1 MCGGAIISDFIPM
14 ARSERRVTS
23 DYLWRD
29 MKRGGAN
36 GVKTKKSN
44 GHRRAVEDTED
55 DFEAGFQE
63 FEYES
68 MVSEV
73 EDEVELV
80 DKPFAFAST
89 DRQVTLKPVEFTGPA
104 ARSAK
109 RKRTNQYRGIRQ
121 RPWGKWAAEIRDPRK
136 GVRVWL
142 GTFNTAEE
150 AARAYDAEARK
161 IRGKKAKV
169 NFPDEAPTSVQKHSL
184 KLNAPKVPKPN
195 PPEKLNFHQDV
206 EYVNGSDQDFYSVF
220 DFIEDKEPLK
230 QSINFSSFN
239 EIKQSPA
246 IEGPAINFYSD
257 QGSNSF
263 DCSKYGCEG
272 EPKTP
277 EITSILAPT
286 ITEAEGAAYVPEGAP
301 LKKLKT
307 NAGEVV
313 PAVDSSAKLS
323 EELSAFESY
332 MKFLQG
338 PYLEGGSDEPI
349 ESLLINDVTQDVN
362 GVDLWSFDGLPPV
375 AVSGITADGN
385 MENQKYWQ
393 CSPAE
398 LWFMLFSL
406 VATCLVYVVR
416 PIISVF
422 LSCTE
427 LGSS

>member
-14 ARSERRVTS
+14 ARSERRVTA

-36 GVKTKKSN
+36 G
-44 GHRRAVEDTED
+44 DTED

-89 DRQVTLKPVEFTGPA
+89 GNNTLSKFLQNLALIRYFCSITVADRQVTLKPVEFTGPA

-109 RKRTNQYRGIRQ
+109 RKRKNQYRGIRQ

-161 IRGKKAKV
+161 IRGKKAKL

-220 DFIEDKEPLK
+220 DFIEDKEPIK

-332 MKFLQG
+332 MIFLQG

-362 GVDLWSFDGLPPV
+362 GVDLWSFDDLPPV
-375 AVSGITADGN
+375 AVSG
-385 MENQKYWQ
+385 Y
-393 CSPAE
+393 
-398 LWFMLFSL
+398 
-406 VATCLVYVVR
+406 
-416 PIISVF
+416 
-422 LSCTE
+422 
-427 LGSS
+427 

>member
-1 MCGGAIISDFIPM
+1 MCGGAIISDFIPT
-14 ARSERRVTS
+14 ARSERRVTA
-23 DYLWRD
+23 DYLWPD
-29 MKRGGAN
+29 LKRGGTN

-55 DFEAGFQE
+55 DFEADFQE

-68 MVSEV
+68 MVSKV
-73 EDEVELV
+73 EDEAELV

-89 DRQVTLKPVEFTGPA
+89 GNNTLVLGKVSNLILLFLQNCVLYVDQAKWSKFLQNLALICYSFSVTVADRQVTLKPVEFNGPA

-109 RKRTNQYRGIRQ
+109 RKRKNQYRGIRQ

-136 GVRVWL
+136 GLRVWL

-184 KLNAPKVPKPN
+184 KLNAPNAPKPN

-206 EYVNGSDQDFYSVF
+206 DYVNGPDQDFSVF
-220 DFIEDKEPLK
+220 DFIEDKEP
-230 QSINFSSFN
+230 IRISFN
-239 EIKQSPA
+239 EMKQSPA

-257 QGSNSF
+257 LGSNSF
-263 DCSKYGCEG
+263 DCSKYGWEG
-272 EPKTP
+272 ELKTP

-286 ITEAEGAAYVPEGAP
+286 IIEAEGYAYLAEGGP
-301 LKKLKT
+301 LKKLKN

-313 PAVDSSAKLS
+313 PAVDASAKLS

-332 MKFLQG
+332 MKFLQV

-362 GVDLWSFDGLPPV
+362 GADLWSFDDLAPV
-375 AVSGITADGN
+375 AVSG
-385 MENQKYWQ
+385 Y
-393 CSPAE
+393 
-398 LWFMLFSL
+398 
-406 VATCLVYVVR
+406 
-416 PIISVF
+416 
-422 LSCTE
+422 
-427 LGSS
+427 